1 MTTAKEL
8 ANRIKALEV
17 VSAPGPGVIYLDEA
31 DYEAQKEELHK
42 KNHPDT
48 VYIIDNIHCRV

>member
-1 MTTAKEL
+1 MTTAREL
-8 ANRIKALEV
+8 KRRLEELERV
-17 VSAPGPGVIYLDEA
+17 NAPGPGVFYLDEA